1 MWKKAGLD
9 FFGDFQFLGGATFGF
24 KFLSLRAA
32 LRFEGVGDFVEA
44 DERKNVAVNVA
55 EASGHSPPDRRF
67 LPEERRL
74 NGRADGASFGGVLD
88 AAETRSVIEA
98 NTPEGPL
105 SILRN
110 DIFGDEDDLRGTAD
124 EFVLERIGFGS
135 DEGKDSGAVGRSY
148 GDQTFTGLEL
158 NIVGEVKAELVEV
171 EAEAAIEIAHEDLSG
186 MDAEV
191 RAWRRS

>member
-9 FFGDFQFLGGATFGF
+9 FLGDFQFLGGATFRF
-24 KFLSLRAA
+24 KFLGLRAA
-32 LRFEGVGDFVEA
+32 LGFDGVGDFVEA

-55 EASGHSPPDRRF
+55 EASGDSPPDRGF
-67 LPEERRL
+67 LAEERRL
-74 NGRADGASFGGVLD
+74 NGGAHGAGFGVVLD
-88 AAETRSVIEA
+88 AAEARSVIEA

-105 SILRN
+105 SILGN

-135 DEGKDSGAVGRSY
+135 DEGKNSGAVRRSDS
-148 GDQTFTGLEL
+148 DQAFAGLEL
-158 NIVGEVKAELVEV
+158 DVVGEVKAELVEV

-191 RAWRRS
+191 RAWLRT